1 MHHAMTSGLRTITRP
16 TNNHEP
22 GCSMTVMIGIH
33 QQQEKVDKLY
43 ENLGAR
49 AASLAA
55 IGPFPTKDDA
65 LDWQQTMRQKI
76 GDCQVIDMGN
86 PEDTATPWYG
96 FFFEQ

>member
-1 MHHAMTSGLRTITRP
+1 
-16 TNNHEP
+16 
-22 GCSMTVMIGIH
+22 MTVMIGIH

-43 ENLGAR
+43 ENLGIR

-55 IGPFPTKDDA
+55 VGPFHTKDEA

-76 GDCQVIDMGN
+76 GDCQVIEMGN